1 MDSYSRMHGDVS
13 SEHPEWR
20 TVIDESG
27 KPFVDVI
34 YEKAVGEG
42 IAKA

>member
-1 MDSYSRMHGDVS
+1 VHGDVS
-13 SEHPEWR
+13 SEPPEWR
-20 TVIDESG
+20 AVTNESG
-27 KPFVDVI
+27 KHFINVI